1 MLFAIIIRMNKIALI
16 FKKYF
21 GENDCER
28 EFKIRFSDRALWTLI
43 LPLIIEQFLGTLMG
57 IADSIMVSSQGDA
70 AVSGVSLVDMIFVL
84 FFNMFTALATGG
96 AVVASRAIGEGKPD
110 KARRSASCLLIICA
124 AASITLMVLVYI
136 FDTGLLRLLFGSIE
150 DDVMSAAETYM
161 RTTLISFPM
170 VALYSAAAALF
181 RSEGNSKI
189 SMITQTA
196 VNIFNIAGN
205 ALFIFVF
212 KWGVFGAA
220 LATLLGRAF
229 SCIYLLIKLADRK
242 NTIYVD
248 YRKLVGEKGSGSLYK
263 SILSVGL
270 PGSLES
276 GTFQLGRILVLSIIS
291 TFGTVQ
297 ITANAVANNI
307 DGFGV
312 MVGSAFSYAIVTV
325 IGQCVGAEDY
335 RAVKYYTSKLLRL
348 SILSEGIFNALLFA
362 SLPLLLSLYSITAEA
377 RELAVILICIHN
389 ITAVALWTHSFVLPG
404 AMKATGDA
412 KYVMIVAV
420 LSMFIF
426 RVGLSY
432 ILGIKFGMG
441 AIGVWISMI
450 VDWIVRIICFCSKW
464 RSIMKKAE
472 AGVKLG

>member
-1 MLFAIIIRMNKIALI
+1 MLFAIIRRMNKIALF

-21 GENDCER
+21 GENECECD
-28 EFKIRFSDRALWTLI
+28 FKIRFNDRTLWTLI
-43 LPLIIEQFLGTLMG
+43 LPLIVEQFLGTLMG

-110 KARRSASCLLIICA
+110 KARRSASCLLVICA
-124 AASITLMVLVYI
+124 AASISLMVLVYI
-136 FDTGLLRLLFGSIE
+136 FDTRLLRLLFGSIE
-150 DDVMSAAETYM
+150 DDVMAAAETYM
-161 RTTLISFPM
+161 RVTLISFPM

-205 ALFIFVF
+205 AIFIFVF
-212 KWGVFGAA
+212 KWGIFGAA

-229 SCIYLLIKLADRK
+229 SCIYLLIKLADRR
-242 NTIYVD
+242 NTIYVN
-248 YRKLVGEKGSGSLYK
+248 YGKLLGENGSGALYK

-325 IGQCVGAEDY
+325 IGQCVGADDY

-362 SLPLLLSLYSITAEA
+362 SLPFLLSLYSITAEA
-377 RELAVILICIHN
+377 RSLAVILICIHN

-412 KYVMIVAV
+412 KYVMVVAV
-420 LSMFIF
+420 LSMFVF

-432 ILGIKFGMG
+432 ILGIRFGMG

-450 VDWIVRIICFCSKW
+450 VDWIVRIICFGSKW
-464 RSIMKKAE
+464 RSVLKKNS
-472 AGVKLG
+472 V